1 MAKENNA
8 IVNSGIDIAVDTA
21 IETIIAPMM
30 KALGPLAPVASEA
43 GNYLGDAL
51 DKGIDYVFDNIINS
65 KK

>member
-1 MAKENNA
+1 MVKLNST
-8 IVNSGIDIAVDTA
+8 IVNSSIDTA

-30 KALGPLAPVASEA
+30 KPLGPRAPVAPKA